1 MAAAPDPT
9 ASSLF
14 DRIKAIDVDTHI
26 TEPPDVWTSRVASK
40 WGDRVPH
47 VKQKDGRDLWCIG
60 DQMIGGPGFTT
71 MAGFSGSY
79 PECPTGYSD
88 IPKSSYDAKERLRYM
103 DAEGIW
109 AQVLYPN
116 VGGFGSGGF
125 LKLEDP
131 ALMLECVR
139 AYNDF
144 LVEWC
149 SEDPSRLVPVAAMP
163 FWDVGECVKEVQR
176 AASIGHK
183 SILACSDPAAFGE
196 PRLAHKH
203 WDPFWAAVEETGL
216 PISFHIGA
224 GDLSD
229 IINDPCELGTKTA
242 FSRTSSTIFMQN
254 MHSIADLIFGG
265 VCHRF
270 PKLDLVSVES
280 GVGWIPS
287 FLEAA
292 DWQYSNGQVRKEHP
306 EYDLLPSEYF
316 RRQIYGCFWF
326 ESEGLSTALEL
337 YPDNMCWE
345 TDYPHPTCMHPAAAE
360 GALSEHPRAYVD
372 RVMGDLSE
380 GVAEKVLHDTA
391 ARLYGL
397 A

>member
-1 MAAAPDPT
+1 MAAAPDPN

-40 WGDRVPH
+40 WKDKVPH
-47 VKQKDGRDLWCIG
+47 VVQRDGRDLWCIG

-71 MAGFSGSY
+71 MAGFDGSY
-79 PECPTGYSD
+79 PDCPMGYSD

-149 SEDPSRLVPVAAMP
+149 SEDPDRLVPVAAMP
-163 FWDVGECVKEVQR
+163 FWSVEECVKEVQR
-176 AASIGHK
+176 AAQIGHK
-183 SILACSDPAAFGE
+183 SILACSDPSAFGE

-287 FLEAA
+287 YLEAA
-292 DWQYSNGQVRKEHP
+292 DWQFSNGQVRKEHP

-326 ESEGLSTALEL
+326 ENEALGNALEL

-345 TDYPHPTCMHPAAAE
+345 TDYPHPTCMHPGGE
-360 GALSEHPRAYVD
+360 DALSEHPRTYVD

-380 GVAEKVLHDTA
+380 GVAQKVLHDNA
-391 ARLYGL
+391 AKLYGL